1 MLSAIQT
8 EILTGKVEKWQTWT
22 ISVGI
27 FDKEANGGIKIA
39 VLIQIGPIFT
49 NRDTFLETTYN
60 FSDLSFL
67 TFLLYVLLFIILF
80 FLLVIYHYCCIIIY
94 LYNKKTIKN
103 CNSLRKVCLFPLQ
116 FRASLP
122 GIVAGIVTKPEFR
135 GLPKK
140 WIDWRSGPHPEAAQP
155 EVAEG
160 HRLDLLPKGDLLS
173 GEVLDRVNNLNVFIH
188 SFLSKVQIFWEGQ
201 NNLKKSPNFF
211 EVMSYVPT

>member
-1 MLSAIQT
+1 MS
-8 EILTGKVEKWQTWT
+8 
-22 ISVGI
+22 
-27 FDKEANGGIKIA
+27 
-39 VLIQIGPIFT
+39 FT
-49 NRDTFLETTYN
+49 STA
-60 FSDLSFL
+60 
-67 TFLLYVLLFIILF
+67 VLLFIYKIK
-80 FLLVIYHYCCIIIY
+80 
-94 LYNKKTIKN
+94 NMKN

-173 GEVLDRVNNLNVFIH
+173 GEVLDRVHNLNVFIH

-201 NNLKKSPNFF
+201 NNLKKSPNLFW
-211 EVMSYVPT
+211 SYELCTYLVSLKNLEDLFMWLSQNILYHLSLLIESNNQFRK

>member
-1 MLSAIQT
+1 MKPSASWTAILT
-8 EILTGKVEKWQTWT
+8 GILTGKVEKWQTRT
-22 ISVGI
+22 IPVGI
-27 FDKEANGGIKIA
+27 INKEANGGIKIA
-39 VLIQIGPIFT
+39 NQIGPIFT
-49 NRDTFLETTYN
+49 KITLETTYN

-67 TFLLYVLLFIILF
+67 SFLLYVLLFIILF
-80 FLLVIYHYCCIIIY
+80 FLLVIYQYCCIIIH
-94 LYNKKTIKN
+94 LYNKKNIRK

-140 WIDWRSGPHPEAAQP
+140 WIDWRSGPQPEVHQP

-173 GEVLDRVNNLNVFIH
+173 GEVLDRVNNLPKC
-188 SFLSKVQIFWEGQ
+188 FLSFI
-201 NNLKKSPNFF
+201 LI
-211 EVMSYVPT
+211 

>member
-1 MLSAIQT
+1 MDQNSDAVCYSDWNSDR
-8 EILTGKVEKWQTWT
+8 KSWKKWQTWI

-49 NRDTFLETTYN
+49 KRDTFLETTYN

-94 LYNKKTIKN
+94 LYNKKNIKN

-140 WIDWRSGPHPEAAQP
+140 WIDWRSGPLPEVHQP

-188 SFLSKVQIFWEGQ
+188 SFLSKV
-201 NNLKKSPNFF
+201 
-211 EVMSYVPT
+211 